1 MFDGYLI
8 NKGIACQLETKCLQS
23 ENITRPTTVKREVYS
38 NSKRVVSSV
47 ANKACS

>member
-23 ENITRPTTVKREVYS
+23 EKVTRSTTVKRGVYS
-38 NSKRVVSSV
+38 NSKRAVSSV
-47 ANKACS
+47 ASKAYS